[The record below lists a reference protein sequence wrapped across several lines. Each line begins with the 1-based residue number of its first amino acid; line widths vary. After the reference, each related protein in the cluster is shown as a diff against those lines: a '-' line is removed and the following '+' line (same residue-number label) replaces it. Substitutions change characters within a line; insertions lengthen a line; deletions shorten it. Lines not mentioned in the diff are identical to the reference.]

1 MAKMVQCDRSLYKEY
16 DKARKKC
23 KISLICTGVSFV
35 LFAVMGYIN
44 VETYGRFFFVMPILV
59 VCFLASGIMAGR
71 FSQQAQIIAVG
82 LEGEKKTSELLR
94 VLPDSY
100 YCFQNLKIRHGDG
113 VSEIDAAVVGPTGV
127 FVIETKNLN
136 GNIVGNYANR
146 DWVQHKVG
154 RRGTPYSKVFHSPVK
169 QVGTQ
174 VHRLAGFLKDNR
186 TGVYVE
192 SAVFFTN
199 PAAML
204 QLSGVPSKTPVFS
217 QSAGDALKLITFIA
231 DRETKLTETE
241 VRNIAKLLGA

>member
-16 DKARKKC
+16 HGAKKKL
-23 KISLICTGVSFV
+23 KISLIFTGIFFV
-35 LFAVMGYIN
+35 LFAIMGYIN
-44 VETYGRFFFVMPILV
+44 VETYGRFFFMMPILV

-71 FSQQAQIIAVG
+71 SSQQAQIIAVG
-82 LEGEKKTSELLR
+82 LEGERKTAELLGA
-94 VLPDSY
+94 LPDSY

-136 GNIVGNYANR
+136 GTIVGDYANR
-146 DWVQHKVG
+146 DWVQHKIG
-154 RRGTPYSKVFHSPVK
+154 RRGTPYSKVFYSPVK

-186 TGVYVE
+186 AGIYVE

-199 PAAML
+199 PAAMV
-204 QLSGVPSKTPVFS
+204 QLSGVPSKAPVFS
-217 QSAGDALKLITFIA
+217 QFAGDAPKLIAFIA

-241 VRNIAKLLGA
+241 VDKIAKLLGA